1 MSTHG
6 CRHDPKRKLT
16 SECKLGIRQAPSLDS
31 CSLKTERTTLTDVPP
46 QYYNT
51 IKDGKIAL
59 KVLHKQY
66 PKTKQCTFINTK
78 RQKRKAR

>member
-16 SECKLGIRQAPSLDS
+16 SECKRGIRQAPSQDS

-51 IKDGKIAL
+51 IKDAKIAL
-59 KVLHKQY
+59 KVLY
-66 PKTKQCTFINTK
+66 
-78 RQKRKAR
+78 